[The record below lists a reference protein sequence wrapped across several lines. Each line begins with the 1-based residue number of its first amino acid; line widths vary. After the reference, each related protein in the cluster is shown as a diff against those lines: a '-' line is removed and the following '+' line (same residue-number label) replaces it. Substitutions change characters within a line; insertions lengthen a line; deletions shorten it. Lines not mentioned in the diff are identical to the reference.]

1 MDFES
6 RLQHAIQRGQRRA
19 DEQAQAAELKAL
31 SDEELKRLHSQYR
44 LQLNERIEKCVAEL
58 PRHFPGFRVETLYG
72 DRGWGAAAT
81 RDDLTIESRRRTEQ
95 FSRLE
100 MTVRPYSQLQVL
112 ELTAKGTVRNKEL
125 LSRSQFQKLQD
136 VDLDDFLSRV
146 EAWTLEYA
154 ELYAAKT

>member
-1 MDFES
+1 MDFQS
-6 RLQHAIQRGQRRA
+6 RLHQAIERGQRRA

-31 SDEELKRLHSQYR
+31 SEEELKRLHSQYR
-44 LQLNERIEKCVAEL
+44 LQLSERIEKCVGEL

-81 RDDLTIESRRRTEQ
+81 RDDLSIESRRRTEH

-100 MTVRPYSQLQVL
+100 MTVRPYSHLQVL
-112 ELTAKGTVRNKEL
+112 ELAAKGTVRNKEL

-146 EAWTLEYA
+146 ETWTLEYA
-154 ELYAAKT
+154 ELYASKA